1 MARTSQASRRQL
13 RRTGTARQWLL
24 LFAVPTSLVGVA
36 FGWAL
41 ARPEGHDPSSVVRA
55 ISLLLGSVVLGLAT
69 LGWWSR
75 TGTRPFA
82 RNARLWQLS
91 TAIAAAWMLAE
102 GVLLAMTAS
111 EADAEPLI
119 ELSVGRFG
127 QYVTEISAGRVGLA
141 VLACTVAA
149 ATWSAIA
156 FRRKDARLPVPVLV
170 LAALALVARPITG
183 HMSQQM
189 LGSAL
194 DVVHALAAAVW
205 LGVLAALGLMLRSR
219 GDWAKWLPRFSDLA
233 VWCVSLLTLTGVV
246 NAAVKL
252 GGVTPLFDTG
262 YGRIVLAK
270 MLVFAVL
277 LGLGW
282 WWRRTWVGQ
291 AAAHRIDAETSLRRA
306 TVEVVAMAIA
316 FGLAAALATT
326 A

>member
-1 MARTSQASRRQL
+1 MARTSQASRREL
-13 RRTGTARQWLL
+13 RRAGTARQWLL
-24 LFAVPTSLVGVA
+24 LAVPTALVGVA

-41 ARPEGHDPSSVVRA
+41 AWPEGHDPASAVRA
-55 ISLLLGSVVLGLAT
+55 ISLVLGSVVLGLAV

-75 TGTRPFA
+75 TETRPFA
-82 RNARLWQLS
+82 QDARLWQLS
-91 TAIAAAWMLAE
+91 TAIAAAWMLSE
-102 GVLLAMTAS
+102 GLLLTMTAS
-111 EADAEPLI
+111 ETDAESLL

-141 VLACTVAA
+141 VFACTLA
-149 ATWSAIA
+149 ATVWSAVA
-156 FRRKDARLPVPVLV
+156 FSYKDARSPMPVLV

-189 LGSAL
+189 LGSL
-194 DVVHALAAAVW
+194 LNVVHVLAAALW

-219 GDWAKWLPRFSDLA
+219 GDWARWLPRFSNLA
-233 VWCVSLLTLTGVV
+233 VWCVSLLAVAGVI

-252 GGVTPLFDTG
+252 GGVSPLFNTG
-262 YGRIVLAK
+262 YGQIMLAK
-270 MLVFAVL
+270 SLLLAAL

-291 AAAHRIDAETSLRRA
+291 AAAHRISAEASLRRA
-306 TVEVVAMAIA
+306 TFEVVAMAVV
-316 FGLAAALATT
+316 FGLAAVLATT